1 MSSNKDKLDL
11 TPQVNLAQMKTVN
24 FNLDLNPASKSLL
37 NFSNKATSQ
46 FEEEEEDDEDNE

>member
-46 FEEEEEDDEDNE
+46 FEEEEEDEDDDE